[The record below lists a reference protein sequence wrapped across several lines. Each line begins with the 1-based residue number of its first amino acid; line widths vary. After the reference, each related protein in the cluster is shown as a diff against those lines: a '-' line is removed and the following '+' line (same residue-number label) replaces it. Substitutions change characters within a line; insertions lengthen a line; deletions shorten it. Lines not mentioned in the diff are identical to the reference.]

1 MIWTVSTP
9 STKTGVFVPILTI
22 STFDKRGVPTVTR
35 FFSRHKRASKLTPY
49 LFILPFLLFYVVF
62 FFYPAIYS
70 LILSF
75 FSYKGYGSARFIGLQ
90 NFVNLFTYGTMWQS
104 LANTLFYFVFSFVP
118 VMVLSFLLALAV
130 RSKFVRRFQFLYKP
144 LLFLPQICAVVATS
158 LSFKIIFGER
168 VGVINQL
175 LGTSIPFLS
184 DLELM
189 KWPVVI
195 LITWRAIG
203 WYFII
208 YLSGLTTIGEDV
220 LEAATIDGASAW
232 QTVFHITIPL
242 MRPTFMLAFITNAI
256 GSLKLYTE
264 PNLLLAQ
271 NYDPPAQVA
280 PYVNL
285 IVNNMQGGNFG
296 MACAAGWFLVLVI
309 LALTLIQLKFFG
321 GDDT

>member
-1 MIWTVSTP
+1 M
-9 STKTGVFVPILTI
+9 
-22 STFDKRGVPTVTR
+22 TR

-271 NYDPPAQVA
+271 NYDPPAQVV

>member
-1 MIWTVSTP
+1 MILPKIHPRKRRVS
-9 STKTGVFVPILTI
+9 KW
-22 STFDKRGVPTVTR
+22 
-35 FFSRHKRASKLTPY
+35 TPY
-49 LFILPFLLFYVVF
+49 LFILPFMVLYVIF
-62 FFYPAIYS
+62 FLYPALYS
-70 LILSF
+70 LALSF
-75 FSYKGYGSARFIGLQ
+75 FSYKGYGNARFIGLQ
-90 NFVNLFTYGTMWQS
+90 NFINLFTYGTMWQS
-104 LANTLFYFVFSFVP
+104 LANTLFYFLFSFIP
-118 VMVLSFLLALAV
+118 VMVISFLLALAV
-130 RSKFVRRFQFLYKP
+130 RSKFVSRFQKFYKP

-168 VGVINQL
+168 VGVINQV

-184 DLELM
+184 DLSLM
-189 KWPVVI
+189 KWPVVL

-208 YLSGLTTIGEDV
+208 YLSGLTTIGEEV

-232 QTVFHITIPL
+232 QSVTRITIPL
-242 MRPTFMLAFITNAI
+242 MKPTFMLAFITNAI

-296 MACAAGWFLVLVI
+296 MACAAGWFLVAVI
-309 LALTLIQLKFFG
+309 LILTLVQLRFFG

>member
-1 MIWTVSTP
+1 MAH
-9 STKTGVFVPILTI
+9 
-22 STFDKRGVPTVTR
+22 
-35 FFSRHKRASKLTPY
+35 FFPRRRRTSKLTPY
-49 LFILPFLLFYVVF
+49 LFILPFMLFYVIF
-62 FFYPAIYS
+62 FLYPAIYS
-70 LILSF
+70 LVLSF

-90 NFVNLFTYGTMWQS
+90 NFANLFTYGTMWQS
-104 LANTLFYFVFSFVP
+104 LANTLFYFVSSFVP
-118 VMVLSFLLALAV
+118 VMILSFLLALAV

-168 VGVINQL
+168 VGVINQI

-184 DLELM
+184 NLDLM

-309 LALTLIQLKFFG
+309 LILTLVQLKFFG
-321 GDDT
+321 GDET

>member
-1 MIWTVSTP
+1 M
-9 STKTGVFVPILTI
+9 PILTI

-75 FSYKGYGSARFIGLQ
+75 FSYKGYESARFIGLQ

>member
-1 MIWTVSTP
+1 M
-9 STKTGVFVPILTI
+9 
-22 STFDKRGVPTVTR
+22 TR
-35 FFSRHKRASKLTPY
+35 LFSRHKRASKLTPY